1 MSMDNCEDVMTVC
14 GIYLL
19 AEDEKRVERKY
30 WIYKQAK
37 RKENF
42 TLCFV
47 RLKDGRQ
54 HLFFKNF
61 RMSISKF
68 ENLKQLLH
76 TDTEKKNTQWG
87 RSTTEERLALA
98 LKSLHRNV

>member
-1 MSMDNCEDVMTVC
+1 MCFEQ
-14 GIYLL
+14 
-19 AEDEKRVERKY
+19 E
-30 WIYKQAK
+30 K

-47 RLKDGRQ
+47 RMTDDRQ
-54 HLFFKNF
+54 KICKYF

-76 TDTEKKNTQWG
+76 TDIEKKNTRWR
-87 RSTTEERLALA
+87 RSITAEERLALT
-98 LKSLHRNV
+98 LRLVHKNV